1 MKGFAILKNK
11 KQQTKYQIQKLF
23 DFFSCIKTSRVKG
36 LLGRSRGKKTQ
47 NKPLGK
53 KPNSNNNVFFY
64 TFFIRKGID
73 QTTKKDFPNPSTKKQ
88 LNYQIIFFER
98 GGGVE

>member
-1 MKGFAILKNK
+1 MQYKIPDPGTF
-11 KQQTKYQIQKLF
+11 QH
-23 DFFSCIKTSRVKG
+23 FFYIKISRVKG

-73 QTTKKDFPNPSTKKQ
+73 QTNKNKDFQTQKLKTFKLSN
-88 LNYQIIFFER
+88 NFFLER
-98 GGGVE
+98 GRSRVKDPPL